1 MKIRF
6 KFHSFAEPYFAMMYE
21 YAFGFP
27 NRQFFYQCFKPEDD
41 IKIKNKQI
49 KNKIMETSQNHLFI
63 FFIKK

>member
-1 MKIRF
+1 MLVFYSRYTILCIIKIRF

-41 IKIKNKQI
+41 IKIKNKQ
-49 KNKIMETSQNHLFI
+49 
-63 FFIKK
+63 

>member
-41 IKIKNKQI
+41 IKIKNKQ
-49 KNKIMETSQNHLFI
+49 
-63 FFIKK
+63 